1 MPVAYAHTG
10 RFPSPS
16 PSFTFATYNA
26 MALAYAFNGCHYY
39 IRRNSSLKPAEII
52 RSRFGF
58 KPPSNLDVHA
68 VSSPSWMP
76 AHFWHVRS
84 VERSLAGL
92 IRSGAVDAVI
102 ARNPVLLPMLKTL
115 RGEYGIPVYFE
126 SHDFYADLSVRD
138 DVHPSRKRRLE
149 RLERENIPGL
159 TAVICLQESQ
169 RDWYRRTFP
178 DVPVHVARTG
188 LWKVHSGAS
197 NPRELV
203 YIGSLD
209 SHKGV
214 DLMLRAAARSE
225 TKPPVRIIGGKTPAE
240 VRIFEKHAS
249 GIAAGLNVTV
259 TGWLDRMALENCL
272 SGAALGAL
280 PLRDT
285 FFNRYLTSPLKLF
298 DYFGHG
304 IPVLA
309 ADLPTM
315 RELVREDETG
325 LFFPPENEASMAAAI
340 DRFFSQRDRWQVMR
354 ENVLK
359 AAAEWTWEKR
369 ARRIRTIVES
379 DRKGPSGSASAA
391 PSDGNREEPDRA
403 S

>member
-10 RFPSPS
+10 YFPSPS
-16 PSFTFATYNA
+16 PSFSFATYNA

-39 IRRNSSLKPAEII
+39 IRRNSPLKPAEII
-52 RSRFGF
+52 RSGFGF
-58 KPPSNLDVHA
+58 RPPSNLDVHA
-68 VSSPSWMP
+68 TAGPSWLP

-84 VERSLAGL
+84 VHRSLAGL

-102 ARNPVLLPMLKTL
+102 ARNPVFLPMLRDL
-115 RGEYGIPVYFE
+115 REEFGIPVYFE

-138 DVHPSRKRRLE
+138 DVDPSRKRRLE
-149 RLERENIPGL
+149 RLERENIPSL

-169 RDWYRRTFP
+169 KEWYAKTFP
-178 DVPVHVARTG
+178 GVPVHVARTG
-188 LWKVHSGAS
+188 LWKVDSGAS
-197 NPRELV
+197 SPRELV
-203 YIGSLD
+203 YVGSLD

-225 TKPPVRIIGGKTPAE
+225 TRPPVRIIGGKTAAE
-240 VRIFEKHAS
+240 VRVFGKRAAE
-249 GIAAGLNVTV
+249 IAAGLNVTV
-259 TGWLDRMALENCL
+259 TGWLDRPALESCL

-304 IPVLA
+304 VPVLA
-309 ADLPTM
+309 SDLPAM
-315 RELVREDETG
+315 RELIREDETG
-325 LFFPPENEASMAAAI
+325 LFFPPENEASMADAI
-340 DRFFSQRDRWQVMR
+340 DRFFSQRDRWPVMR

-369 ARRIRTIVES
+369 ARRIRAIVES
-379 DRKGPSGSASAA
+379 DLRRPAGPESGNVTAR
-391 PSDGNREEPDRA
+391 NREETGRA

>member
-16 PSFTFATYNA
+16 PSFTFAAYNA
-26 MALAYAFNGCHYY
+26 MALAYAFNGCHFY
-39 IRRNSSLKPAEII
+39 IRRNSPLKPAEII

-58 KPPSNLDVHA
+58 RPPSNLDVHA
-68 VSSPSWMP
+68 VSGPSWLP
-76 AHFWHVRS
+76 AHFWHIRRVQ
-84 VERSLAGL
+84 RSLAGL

-102 ARNPVLLPMLKTL
+102 ARNPVFLPMLKSM
-115 RGEYGIPVYFE
+115 REEFGIPVYFE

-138 DVHPSRKRRLE
+138 DVDPSRKRRLE

-159 TAVICLQESQ
+159 TGLICLQESQ
-169 RDWYRRTFP
+169 KEWYAKTFP
-178 DVPVHVARTG
+178 GVPVHVARTG
-188 LWKVHSGAS
+188 LWKVDSGAS
-197 NPRELV
+197 SPRELI

-225 TKPPVRIIGGKTPAE
+225 TRPPVRIIGGKTAAE
-240 VRIFEKHAS
+240 VRIFIKRAS
-249 GIAAGLNVTV
+249 EIAAGLNVTV
-259 TGWLDRMALENCL
+259 TGWLDRTALENCL

-285 FFNRYLTSPLKLF
+285 FFNRFLTSPLKLF

-325 LFFPPENEASMAAAI
+325 LFFPPGNEASMADAI

-359 AAAEWTWEKR
+359 TAAEWTWEKR
-369 ARRIRTIVES
+369 ARRIRAIVES
-379 DRKGPSGSASAA
+379 DLRHPSGPEPGGVTVS
-391 PSDGNREEPDRA
+391 NREETGRA

>member
-10 RFPSPS
+10 YFPSPS

-39 IRRNSSLKPAEII
+39 IRRNSTLKPADVI
-52 RSRFGF
+52 RSQFGF
-58 KPPSNLDVHA
+58 RPPSNLDIHA
-68 VSSPSWMP
+68 VSGPSWLP
-76 AHFWHVRS
+76 ARFWHVRR
-84 VERSLAGL
+84 VKRGLAGL

-102 ARNPVLLPMLKTL
+102 ARNPVFLPMLKSL
-115 RGEYGIPVYFE
+115 REEFGIPVYFE

-138 DVHPSRKRRLE
+138 DVNRSRKRRLE
-149 RLERENIPGL
+149 RLERENITGL

-169 RDWYRRTFP
+169 KEWYAKTFP
-178 DVPVHVARTG
+178 GVPVHVVRTG
-188 LWKVHSGAS
+188 LWKVDSGAS
-197 NPRELV
+197 SPRELV

-214 DLMLRAAARSE
+214 DLMLRAAARSR
-225 TKPPVRIIGGKTPAE
+225 TRPPVLIIGGKTTAE
-240 VRIFEKHAS
+240 VQIFKKHAAE
-249 GIAAGLNVTV
+249 IAAGINVDV
-259 TGWLDRMALENCL
+259 TGWLDRSALESRL

-285 FFNRYLTSPLKLF
+285 FFNRHLTSPLKLF

-309 ADLPTM
+309 SDLPTM
-315 RELVREDETG
+315 RELIREEETG
-325 LFFPPENEASMAAAI
+325 LFFPPGNEASMAEAI
-340 DRFFSQRDRWQVMR
+340 DRFFSQQDRWPVMR
-354 ENVLK
+354 ENVLR

-379 DRKGPSGSASAA
+379 DLRRPSGPEPGRVTGANQEA
-391 PSDGNREEPDRA
+391 PGRA